1 MDKKNMFS
9 LEGKIALVTGG
20 AHGIGFAIAES
31 YAEAGATV
39 VFNCSN
45 EESLKRGLAAY
56 KEKGIDAHGY
66 VCDVT
71 DEEAVKK
78 MIADIEEKIGTV
90 DILVN
95 NAGISLIKQ
104 INDTTAE
111 EYDKIM
117 SVNARSYFLC
127 SREAIKLML
136 KNHEGAIVN
145 VSSMWGQTGASCEIA
160 YSMSKAAVIGLTR
173 SLAEELAP
181 SGITVNCVCPGIIDT
196 RMNNMFDKN
205 ELEKEVPL
213 GRLGTSEEVADAIF
227 YLTQNKYITAQ
238 ILGVNG
244 GII

>member
-1 MDKKNMFS
+1 MKKV
-9 LEGKIALVTGG
+9 LITGG
-20 AHGIGFAIAES
+20 ATGIGKSTAMLFAQKG
-31 YAEAGATV
+31 YD
-39 VFNCSN
+39 VFVTYNQTKPDFDGITKIKCNLEN
-45 EESLKRGLAAY
+45 EE
-56 KEKGIDAHGY
+56 
-66 VCDVT
+66 
-71 DEEAVKK
+71 
-78 MIADIEEKIGTV
+78 DILNLFKTV
-90 DILVN
+90 GNIDILVN

-205 ELEKEVPL
+205 ELEEEVPL